1 MSMVYSGHSGET
13 GLPGAGEVCAERE
26 QEMLLGAYGR
36 GFECQGKECC
46 GRVHFSKITACS
58 S

>member
-1 MSMVYSGHSGET
+1 MVYSGHSGEA

-36 GFECQGKECC
+36 GFECQGKQCC